1 VPVVLDAS
9 AYLAYTLDEPGAT
22 EVETAMV
29 DEAIMSAVNLAEVLS
44 RMADRMP
51 RGARPPPLSALP
63 GAVTIEPFTDMDAL
77 KVADLRFV
85 ARRLGLSLGDQLEPP
100 HPAPPQ
106 AATGPP
112 TISSPSS
119 KPDRSGPYAP
129 RFPRAQAAR
138 SSVTRWPSSR
148 VRELLGL

>member
-1 VPVVLDAS
+1 MPVVLDAS

-44 RMADRMP
+44 KMADRMP

-77 KVADLRFV
+77 KVAELRFV
-85 ARRLGLSLGDQLEPP
+85 TRRLGLSLGDRACIALGHRLRLPVLTADQVWAQLDPLTP
-100 HPAPPQ
+100 GVPA
-106 AATGPP
+106 
-112 TISSPSS
+112 I
-119 KPDRSGPYAP
+119 RLI
-129 RFPRAQAAR
+129 R
-138 SSVTRWPSSR
+138 
-148 VRELLGL
+148 